1 MVFFSFQFVTSPK
14 CQLILDEVVYHE
26 WPMWQSKGLAV
37 KTLRLLF
44 HYLFIISLGV
54 IIYLP
59 LRLILKGCLCCKS
72 SDQERCW
79 KLRRLFELP
88 YSKFIN
94 QTMSYSVFLC
104 LVFASTFQSKF
115 ITDGTGMSNIGKS
128 LLLLIL
134 EWWPVTAYCLMPS
147 YKMAWNK
154 CLISAQ
160 HIIIKAYSLQQ
171 HNYYVLAIQGTG
183 FLQSANQNLF
193 NVFRTSK
200 ILFFLGGFRAI
211 LNEIK
216 ANAALNLLYRC
227 SINLLKN
234 LDILIEIT

>member
-104 LVFASTFQSKF
+104 LVFASTFHSKF
-115 ITDGTGMSNIGKS
+115 ITDETGMSNIGKS

-134 EWWPVTAYCLMPS
+134 E
-147 YKMAWNK
+147 
-154 CLISAQ
+154 
-160 HIIIKAYSLQQ
+160 
-171 HNYYVLAIQGTG
+171 
-183 FLQSANQNLF
+183 
-193 NVFRTSK
+193 
-200 ILFFLGGFRAI
+200 
-211 LNEIK
+211 
-216 ANAALNLLYRC
+216 
-227 SINLLKN
+227 
-234 LDILIEIT
+234 

>member
-1 MVFFSFQFVTSPK
+1 MVFFFSFQFVTSPK

-26 WPMWQSKGLAV
+26 WPMWQSKGLAA

-94 QTMSYSVFLC
+94 QTMSYLIFLC
-104 LVFASTFQSKF
+104 MVFASTFQNKF
-115 ITDGTGMSNIGKS
+115 QTKAGMSNIGKS

-134 EWWPVTAYCLMPS
+134 EWWPVTAYKGLSLQNAQCSGSPS
-147 YKMAWNK
+147 YKMAWDK

-160 HIIIKAYSLQQ
+160 QVTIKAYLLQ
-171 HNYYVLAIQGTG
+171 
-183 FLQSANQNLF
+183 
-193 NVFRTSK
+193 
-200 ILFFLGGFRAI
+200 
-211 LNEIK
+211 
-216 ANAALNLLYRC
+216 
-227 SINLLKN
+227 
-234 LDILIEIT
+234 